1 VVSYWRIFYHLI
13 WATKQRE
20 PLLNERIEAMV
31 YGVVLNKAKEL
42 GIIIHA
48 IGGVEDHIHVTTTI
62 PPKLAVAEG
71 VRQLK
76 GASSYYVNHQDGG
89 EQKFTWQ
96 DGYGVLTLGERSM
109 PDVVKYVKNQRQHH
123 DAGTTIP
130 VFERTDE
137 NGL

>member
-1 VVSYWRIFYHLI
+1 MSYWRIFYHLI

-20 PLLNERIEAMV
+20 PMLDERIEAMV
-31 YGVVLNKAKEL
+31 YGAILNKAKEL

-48 IGGVEDHIHVTTTI
+48 IGGVEDHVHITATI

-76 GASSYYVNHQDGG
+76 GASSHYVNQQNGG
-89 EQKFTWQ
+89 EQKFSWQ

-123 DAGTTIP
+123 SAGTTIP

-137 NGL
+137 NEP

>member
-1 VVSYWRIFYHLI
+1 MSYWRIFYHLI

-20 PLLNERIEAMV
+20 PMLDERVEAMV
-31 YGVVLNKAKEL
+31 YGTILNKAKEL
-42 GIIIHA
+42 SISIHA
-48 IGGVEDHIHVTTTI
+48 IGGVKDHIHLTATI

-76 GASSYYVNHQDGG
+76 GASSHYVNHQSGG

-109 PDVVKYVKNQRQHH
+109 PDAVQYVKNQRQHH
-123 DAGTTIP
+123 NAGTIIP
-130 VFERTDE
+130 IYERIDE
-137 NGL
+137 NEL